1 MDNTNV
7 VAAEL
12 MDEDT
17 LMISFTQVIHQYQIP
32 EDVLIELLEHGLFSD
47 ITLPIKQLTFN
58 PPMLKRIQSAQRL
71 QDDLSINSP
80 GVVLVLELHD
90 ELEALRREL
99 DILRRFVGS

>member
-1 MDNTNV
+1 MNNTDV
-7 VAAEL
+7 VTAEL
-12 MDEDT
+12 MDENT
-17 LMISFTQVIHQYQIP
+17 LMISFTEVIYQYHIP
-32 EDVLIELLEHGLFSD
+32 EELLIELLEHGLFNE

-71 QDDLSINSP
+71 QDDLNINSP

-99 DILRRFVGS
+99 DILRRYIGS